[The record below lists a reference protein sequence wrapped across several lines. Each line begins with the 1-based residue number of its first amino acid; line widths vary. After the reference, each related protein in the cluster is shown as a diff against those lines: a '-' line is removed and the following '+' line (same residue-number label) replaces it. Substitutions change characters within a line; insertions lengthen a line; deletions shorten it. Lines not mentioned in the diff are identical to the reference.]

1 MIKDSS
7 EDSFEIFL
15 KETRLLFCRPDE
27 DFSGFFCLL
36 LGYANYKK
44 KTKEKERIITPPPG
58 VVEASGTSPSEEF

>member
-44 KTKEKERIITPPPG
+44 KQRKKKE
-58 VVEASGTSPSEEF
+58 S